1 VTSGSL
7 PAGLV
12 FDSATGVISGTPIAV
27 GTSTFT
33 VTATNGS
40 GPDVSSVFT
49 IVTSKPVLALTGV
62 NPVPGL
68 LVAALLFLSGAA
80 FLIARRLGSSTTAR
94 SQR

>member
-1 VTSGSL
+1 V
-7 PAGLV
+7 
-12 FDSATGVISGTPIAV
+12 SGTPLAV

-33 VTATNGS
+33 VTATNGA

-49 IVTSKPVLALTGV
+49 IVAARSVLALTGV

-68 LVAALLFLSGAA
+68 LMASLLFLSGAA
-80 FLIARRLGSSTTAR
+80 ILIARRLSSSSTAR